1 MVGIKEMDFPKKCA
15 KCQFR
20 VFDYEGELIDQCFI
34 TGYIIENPDSKDT
47 YCPLIEIKEDI
58 TNG

>member
-1 MVGIKEMDFPKKCA
+1 MDFPKKCA

-47 YCPLIEIKEDI
+47 YCPLIEIKDGEEK
-58 TNG
+58 

>member
-1 MVGIKEMDFPKKCA
+1 MIAIKGMDFPERCA

-20 VFDYEGELIDQCFI
+20 VFDYDEAFEDQCFI

-47 YCPLIEIKEDI
+47 YCPLIEIKDDI